1 MPIVSNTLTQSEQP
15 DGRTYNVLRLY
26 DQDGREFT
34 QTYFAPAGFD
44 HTAKIASTIADMDE
58 QFKQDEFEAL
68 VGAA

>member
-1 MPIVSNTLTQSEQP
+1 MPIVSHTLTQSEQP
-15 DGRTYNVLRLY
+15 DGRSYNVLRLY

-44 HTAKIASTIADMDE
+44 HNAKVNSTIVEMDE
-58 QFKQDEFEAL
+58 QLAQDEFEAL